1 LAQTADVV
9 IGGGVTGTSLAYHLA
24 DRAVKNVVVL
34 EKKFLAAGGTGHS
47 VGIIRQ
53 LYPTREASQMVLRS
67 LHDQPRAIPIRSVRR
82 QSHPDWQ
89 FRQLLSGALDFLTW
103 ARTGV

>member
-1 LAQTADVV
+1 MAQTADVV
-9 IGGGVTGTSLAYHLA
+9 IVGGGVTGTSLAYHLA

-67 LHDQPRAIPIRSVRR
+67 LLDQPRAISP
-82 QSHPDWQ
+82 
-89 FRQLLSGALDFLTW
+89 
-103 ARTGV
+103 